1 MDRKNYVSYTIPKRE
16 DLTKAQT
23 VYTSLEY
30 AKNASTSEEQFAE
43 IELLPSTPNFD
54 VNTDLPSENVTLSA
68 DNKRTKFYSMRQIA
82 RENLAYQPDNSRVFY
97 LQAKFME
104 DFEDDYD
111 EHEPFSSYFP
121 YYQQMGYEQL
131 RTYFTWRTQVR
142 QGNVAYTSVS
152 YAFLYIYELLN
163 NIGVTDPQDGLNKLM
178 AFWQDFRAYDSVID
192 KYLLQWVK
200 DYHVYYP
207 LTQTFEE
214 FATQNELQRFYPTV
228 FGYKCGEEDSFDLFE
243 GISRYSI
250 TKSAYYNEKTR
261 DMFIKC
267 FFFIL
272 NRLRILCNK
281 KEVTFEDLVFY
292 PIEGTSTWTPFDRAL
307 FYPAL
312 EQRGRQVFISDRE
325 IYLCQ
330 ESNFWI
336 YKSVILTESGKQ
348 LISYIMKEMEANLRE
363 ITGYKHKLSTNT
375 YLRDREL
382 KKKLTSLE
390 IPLPKLIK
398 QSVSEFYSI
407 YTRKKITVNVG
418 SLKQIRQEAQY
429 TQERLIVPEELDME
443 EKTKQQ
449 AVENPAVQVE
459 SPAIKVENPA
469 TLAERPATQVE
480 SPTAQAERPATQL
493 ESPTAQAESPAAQ
506 VESPTAQAERP
517 ATQVEISEVQLDIPA
532 VGASDI
538 WTAFKNALSQL
549 EIEAL
554 KLIIKDSD
562 IKSFASQNRVML
574 EVLIDGINQK
584 ATDYIGDTV
593 LELDDTVIIY
603 DEYRD
608 IIKDKVI

>member
-16 DLTKAQT
+16 DLTKAQLI
-23 VYTSLEY
+23 YTSRDFTQNVNSV
-30 AKNASTSEEQFAE
+30 AEEQFAE

-54 VNTDLPSENVTLSA
+54 INTDLPSENVTLCT
-68 DNKRTKFYSMRQIA
+68 DNKRATFYSMRQIA

-104 DFEDDYD
+104 SFEDDYD

-163 NIGVTDPQDGLNKLM
+163 NIGVTDPQDGLDKLM
-178 AFWQDFRAYDSVID
+178 AFWQDFRVYDSVID
-192 KYLLQWVK
+192 KYLLQWIK

-214 FATQNELQRFYPTV
+214 FATHNKLQRFYPTV
-228 FGYKCGEEDSFDLFE
+228 FGYKCGQEDSFDLFE
-243 GISRYSI
+243 GISKYKL
-250 TKSAYYNEKTR
+250 TKSAFYNEKTR
-261 DMFIKC
+261 DMFSKC
-267 FFFIL
+267 FYFLL
-272 NRLRILCNK
+272 NRLRVLCNN

-312 EQRGRQVFISDRE
+312 EQRGRQVSISDRE
-325 IYLCQ
+325 IYQCQ
-330 ESNFWI
+330 ESNLWI
-336 YKSVILTESGKQ
+336 YKSVILTDSGKQ
-348 LISYIMKEMEANLRE
+348 LISYIMKEMEGNLRE
-363 ITGYKHKLSTNT
+363 ITGYRHKLSTNT

-382 KKKLTSLE
+382 KKRLTSLE
-390 IPLPKLIK
+390 ISLPKLIK
-398 QSVSEFYSI
+398 QSVADFYSF

-418 SLKQIRQEAQY
+418 SLKQIRKEALC

-443 EKTKQQ
+443 EQRTNQEVEAP
-449 AVENPAVQVE
+449 AVQLELPAEQLELPVVQVELPAVQV
-459 SPAIKVENPA
+459 
-469 TLAERPATQVE
+469 
-480 SPTAQAERPATQL
+480 
-493 ESPTAQAESPAAQ
+493 
-506 VESPTAQAERP
+506 
-517 ATQVEISEVQLDIPA
+517 
-532 VGASDI
+532 SDI

-554 KLIIKDSD
+554 KLIIKGNN
-562 IKSFASQNRVML
+562 IKDFASKNRVML

-593 LELDDTVIIY
+593 LELDDTVIMY
-603 DEYRD
+603 DDYRD
-608 IIKDKVI
+608 IIKDRVI